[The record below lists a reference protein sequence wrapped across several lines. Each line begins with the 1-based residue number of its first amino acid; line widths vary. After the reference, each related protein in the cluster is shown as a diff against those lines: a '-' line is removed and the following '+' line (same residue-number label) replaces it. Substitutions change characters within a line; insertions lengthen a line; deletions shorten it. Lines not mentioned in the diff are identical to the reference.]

1 MSTEGARLCIQ
12 LNLSGKRTED
22 KFLGNACC
30 VYRNFYYDF
39 FGAVEFSAAPFL
51 FSKKQ
56 RFSYKKNTLISQ
68 KKREIQERGYYA
80 GIRKC
85 TLPNCGKN
93 Q

>member
-1 MSTEGARLCIQ
+1 MSTEGARLYIQ
-12 LNLSGKRTED
+12 LNLSGERTED
-22 KFLGNACC
+22 KFLGNTCC
-30 VYRNFYYDF
+30 MCHNFYYDF

-51 FSKKQ
+51 FSKSND
-56 RFSYKKNTLISQ
+56 FVTKNTLISQ
-68 KKREIQERGYYA
+68 KKSEIQERGYYA